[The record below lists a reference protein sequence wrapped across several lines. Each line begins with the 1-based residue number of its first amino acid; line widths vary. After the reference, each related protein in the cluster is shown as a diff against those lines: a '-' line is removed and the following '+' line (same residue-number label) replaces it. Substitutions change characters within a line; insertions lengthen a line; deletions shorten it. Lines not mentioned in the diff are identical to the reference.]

1 MKQKQLNDEL
11 TIVGLILVL
20 IFIVYQLLSYSIKI
34 DKLKDSV
41 IEAKKV
47 AIMLDDRLT
56 ITETKL
62 VSTEQELYYIYQN
75 QQNLKELEAIL
86 KDIATSWN
94 KERKNW
100 SSCFM
105 FFRELIFRLQHISSR
120 LIRTRVWS

>member
-11 TIVGLILVL
+11 TIVGLTLVL
-20 IFIVYQLLSYSIKI
+20 MFIIYQLLAYSIKI

-62 VSTEQELYYIYQN
+62 VSTEQELDYIYQN
-75 QQNLKELEAIL
+75 QQDLKELEAIL

-94 KERKNW
+94 KERKN
-100 SSCFM
+100 
-105 FFRELIFRLQHISSR
+105 
-120 LIRTRVWS
+120 

>member
-20 IFIVYQLLSYSIKI
+20 IFIIYQLLSYSSKI

-47 AIMLDDRLT
+47 AIMLDNRLT

-62 VSTEQELYYIYQN
+62 VSTKQELNYLSQN
-75 QQNLKELEAIL
+75 QQNLKELEIIL
-86 KDIATSWN
+86 KDITSAWN
-94 KERKNW
+94 KERKN
-100 SSCFM
+100 
-105 FFRELIFRLQHISSR
+105 
-120 LIRTRVWS
+120 

>member
-20 IFIVYQLLSYSIKI
+20 IFIIYQLLSYPSKI

-47 AIMLDDRLT
+47 AIMLDNRLT

-62 VSTEQELYYIYQN
+62 VSTKQELNYLSQN
-75 QQNLKELEAIL
+75 QQNLKELEIIL
-86 KDIATSWN
+86 KDITTAWN
-94 KERKNW
+94 KERKN
-100 SSCFM
+100 
-105 FFRELIFRLQHISSR
+105 
-120 LIRTRVWS
+120 

>member
-20 IFIVYQLLSYSIKI
+20 VFIMYQLLSYSIKI

-62 VSTEQELYYIYQN
+62 VSTEQELDYIYQN
-75 QQNLKELEAIL
+75 QQNLKELETIL

-94 KERKNW
+94 KERKN
-100 SSCFM
+100 
-105 FFRELIFRLQHISSR
+105 
-120 LIRTRVWS
+120 

>member
-20 IFIVYQLLSYSIKI
+20 VFIMYQLLAYSIKI

-62 VSTEQELYYIYQN
+62 VSTEQELDYIYQN
-75 QQNLKELEAIL
+75 QQDLKELEAIL

-94 KERKNW
+94 KERKN
-100 SSCFM
+100 
-105 FFRELIFRLQHISSR
+105 
-120 LIRTRVWS
+120 

>member
-11 TIVGLILVL
+11 TIVGLTLVL
-20 IFIVYQLLSYSIKI
+20 IFIIYQLLAYSIKI

-62 VSTEQELYYIYQN
+62 VSTKQELDYIYQN
-75 QQNLKELEAIL
+75 QQNLKELEIIL

-100 SSCFM
+100 SPCFM
-105 FFRELIFRLQHISSR
+105 FFRELIFRLQHIPSR

>member
-20 IFIVYQLLSYSIKI
+20 MFIIYQLLSYSSKI

-47 AIMLDDRLT
+47 AIMLDNRLT

-62 VSTEQELYYIYQN
+62 VSTKQELNYLSQN
-75 QQNLKELEAIL
+75 QQNLKELEIIL
-86 KDIATSWN
+86 KDITTAWN

-105 FFRELIFRLQHISSR
+105 LFRELISR
-120 LIRTRVWS
+120 L

>member
-20 IFIVYQLLSYSIKI
+20 TFIIYQLLAYSIKI

-62 VSTEQELYYIYQN
+62 VSTEQELDYIYQN
-75 QQNLKELEAIL
+75 QQNLKELETIL

-100 SSCFM
+100 SPYFM
-105 FFRELIFRLQHISSR
+105 FFRELIFRL
-120 LIRTRVWS
+120 

>member
-11 TIVGLILVL
+11 TIIGLILVL
-20 IFIVYQLLSYSIKI
+20 IFIIYQLLAYSIKI
-34 DKLKDSV
+34 DQLKDSV

-47 AIMLDDRLT
+47 AIMLDNRLT

-62 VSTEQELYYIYQN
+62 VSAKQELNYLSQN
-75 QQNLKELEAIL
+75 QQNLKELEIIL
-86 KDIATSWN
+86 KDITTAWN

-105 FFRELIFRLQHISSR
+105 FFRELISR
-120 LIRTRVWS
+120 L

>member
-11 TIVGLILVL
+11 TIVGLTLVL
-20 IFIVYQLLSYSIKI
+20 IFIIYQLLAYSIKI

-62 VSTEQELYYIYQN
+62 VSTEQELDYIYQN
-75 QQNLKELEAIL
+75 QQNLKELETIL

-94 KERKNW
+94 KERKN
-100 SSCFM
+100 
-105 FFRELIFRLQHISSR
+105 
-120 LIRTRVWS
+120 

>member
-20 IFIVYQLLSYSIKI
+20 MFIMHQLLAYSIKI
-34 DKLKDSV
+34 DNLKDNV

-47 AIMLDDRLT
+47 AIMLDNRLT

-62 VSTEQELYYIYQN
+62 ISTKQELSYLSEN
-75 QQNLKELEAIL
+75 QQNLKEIEIIL

-94 KERKNW
+94 KERKN
-100 SSCFM
+100 
-105 FFRELIFRLQHISSR
+105 
-120 LIRTRVWS
+120 

>member
-20 IFIVYQLLSYSIKI
+20 MFITYQLLSYSIKI

-47 AIMLDDRLT
+47 AIMLDNRLT

-62 VSTEQELYYIYQN
+62 VSTKQELNYLSQN
-75 QQNLKELEAIL
+75 QQNLKELETIL

-94 KERKNW
+94 KERKN
-100 SSCFM
+100 
-105 FFRELIFRLQHISSR
+105 
-120 LIRTRVWS
+120 

>member
-20 IFIVYQLLSYSIKI
+20 MFIIYQLLSYSSKI

-47 AIMLDDRLT
+47 AIMLDNRLT

-62 VSTEQELYYIYQN
+62 TSTKQELNYLSQN
-75 QQNLKELEAIL
+75 QQNLKELEIIL
-86 KDIATSWN
+86 KDITTAWN
-94 KERKNW
+94 KERKN
-100 SSCFM
+100 
-105 FFRELIFRLQHISSR
+105 
-120 LIRTRVWS
+120 

>member
-20 IFIVYQLLSYSIKI
+20 MFIIYQLLSYSIKI

-47 AIMLDDRLT
+47 AIMLDNRLT

-62 VSTEQELYYIYQN
+62 VSTKQELNYLSQN
-75 QQNLKELEAIL
+75 QQNLKELEIIL
-86 KDIATSWN
+86 KDITTAWN
-94 KERKNW
+94 KERKN
-100 SSCFM
+100 
-105 FFRELIFRLQHISSR
+105 
-120 LIRTRVWS
+120 

>member
-20 IFIVYQLLSYSIKI
+20 VFIMYQLLSYSIKI
-34 DKLKDSV
+34 DNLKDSV

-62 VSTEQELYYIYQN
+62 VSTEQELDYIYQN
-75 QQNLKELEAIL
+75 QQNLKELETIL

-100 SSCFM
+100 SPYFM
-105 FFRELIFRLQHISSR
+105 FLRELIFRL
-120 LIRTRVWS
+120 

>member
-20 IFIVYQLLSYSIKI
+20 IFIIYQLLAYSIKI
-34 DKLKDSV
+34 DKLKDNV

-47 AIMLDDRLT
+47 AIMLDNRLT

-62 VSTEQELYYIYQN
+62 SSTKQELDYLSQN
-75 QQNLKELEAIL
+75 QQNLKELEIIL

-94 KERKNW
+94 KERKN
-100 SSCFM
+100 
-105 FFRELIFRLQHISSR
+105 
-120 LIRTRVWS
+120 